1 MRIRRL
7 SAVLAAIAVAGCAR
21 LPDPVERAQSTAFT
35 DTANTRLGRTLAPMV
50 AANPGKTGVYVLS
63 GARDA
68 FAARVLLA
76 RGAERGL
83 DVQYYIWR
91 ADTTGRLLGDELWQA
106 AERGVRVRLLLDDAN
121 TRGLD
126 EALVVLDAHP
136 NIEVRL
142 FNPFA
147 NRGFRLG
154 DLVADFS
161 RVNRRMH
168 NKSFIADNQ
177 LAIVG
182 GRNVGDEYFGTD
194 TIGEFADLDT
204 LAAGAVVT
212 DVSREFDLYWN
223 SASAYPVASL
233 VGAVDPARAGQLR
246 ALWSKVGEGADAV
259 RYVEA
264 VRDTPLLKHLL
275 AGALPLEWASA
286 HVVADDPAKVLRD
299 TAREGMLP
307 RLTAALGKPERELD
321 LVSPYFVPTEDG
333 VSTLRTLVES
343 GVKVR
348 VLTNSL
354 SATDVSPVHAGYAKY
369 REELLKAGVKLY
381 EMRPV
386 SEMKREHGGSSAS
399 SGGQLHAKT
408 FGVDRSRIFV
418 GSFNLDPRSAHLNT
432 EMGVVYESP
441 VLAARLARVFDKPDP
456 GAAYELRRT
465 ANGGIEWIERTAA
478 GEQRFTTDPETSVW
492 RRMWV
497 GFLSW
502 LPIEWLL

>member
-1 MRIRRL
+1 
-7 SAVLAAIAVAGCAR
+7 VVAAIAVAGCAR
-21 LPDPVERAQSTAFT
+21 LPDPVERTRSTAFT
-35 DTANTRLGRTLAPMV
+35 NTADTRLGRTLAPMV

-68 FAARVLLA
+68 YAARVLLA
-76 RGAERGL
+76 RGAERGI

-91 ADTTGRLLGDELWQA
+91 ADTTGRLLCDELWQA
-106 AERGVRVRLLLDDAN
+106 AQRGVRVRLLLDDAN
-121 TRGLD
+121 TKGLD
-126 EALVVLDAHP
+126 EALAVLDAHP

-154 DLVADFS
+154 DFVTDFS

-204 LAAGAVVT
+204 LAAGAVVA
-212 DVSREFDLYWN
+212 DVSREFDRYWN
-223 SASAYPVASL
+223 SASAYPVAGL
-233 VGAVDPARAGQLR
+233 VRAVDPARAEQLR
-246 ALWSKVGEGADAV
+246 AHWAKVSDSPDAV

-264 VRDTPLLKHLL
+264 VRDTPLLKQLL

-286 HVVADDPAKVLRD
+286 HVVSDDPSKVLRD
-299 TAREGMLP
+299 MSRGELNMLP
-307 RLTAALGKPERELD
+307 RLQAALGDPARELD
-321 LVSPYFVPTEDG
+321 LISPYFVPTEDG
-333 VSTLRTLVES
+333 VIALRTLVER

-354 SATDVSPVHAGYAKY
+354 SATDVSPVHAGYSKY
-369 REELLKAGVKLY
+369 REGLLKAGVKLY
-381 EMRPV
+381 EMKPV
-386 SEMKREHGGSSAS
+386 SQVKREHGVPGSS

-418 GSFNLDPRSAHLNT
+418 GSFNIDPRSAWLNT

-441 VLAARLARVFDKPDP
+441 ALAGRLARLFDAPIP
-456 GAAYELRRT
+456 GSVYEVRLVS
-465 ANGGIEWIERTAA
+465 NGRGIEWIEQTAA
-478 GEQRFTTDPETSVW
+478 GETRHGKEPETGVS
-492 RRMWV
+492 RRMWIS
-497 GFLSW
+497 FLSW